1 MMQGTISVFSI
12 DEGVFCFSHLQIHEF
27 TLAELKEFYIL
38 ALGSVV
44 LSKLQ
49 DSRHL
54 HVCIFPE
61 YQFSFPTQLAYS
73 YLANTNHLFN
83 ISPVFG

>member
-1 MMQGTISVFSI
+1 MQGTISVFSI
-12 DEGVFCFSHLQIHEF
+12 DEGVFCFSYLQIREF

-49 DSRHL
+49 DSGHL
-54 HVCIFPE
+54 HVCIFP
-61 YQFSFPTQLAYS
+61 
-73 YLANTNHLFN
+73 
-83 ISPVFG
+83 

>member
-12 DEGVFCFSHLQIHEF
+12 DEGVFCFSHLQIRDF

-38 ALGSVV
+38 SLGTVV

-49 DSRHL
+49 DSGHL
-54 HVCIFPE
+54 HVCVFPE
-61 YQFSFPTQLAYS
+61 YQFSFPT
-73 YLANTNHLFN
+73 
-83 ISPVFG
+83 

>member
-12 DEGVFCFSHLQIHEF
+12 DEGVFCFSHLQIRDF

-38 ALGSVV
+38 SLGTVV

-49 DSRHL
+49 DSGHL
-54 HVCIFPE
+54 HVCIFSE

-73 YLANTNHLFN
+73 FLANTNHLFS
-83 ISPVFG
+83 ISPIYV

>member
-12 DEGVFCFSHLQIHEF
+12 DEGVFCFSHLQIREF
-27 TLAELKEFYIL
+27 TFAELKEVYIL

-54 HVCIFPE
+54 RVCIF
-61 YQFSFPTQLAYS
+61 SSTNLAS
-73 YLANTNHLFN
+73 
-83 ISPVFG
+83 

>member
-1 MMQGTISVFSI
+1 VYCIYSTLFLIISRSI
-12 DEGVFCFSHLQIHEF
+12 STTKKGYFLLMRGVFCFSHLQFRKF

-49 DSRHL
+49 DSGHL
-54 HVCIFPE
+54 HV
-61 YQFSFPTQLAYS
+61 
-73 YLANTNHLFN
+73 
-83 ISPVFG
+83 